1 MTRICVAGG
10 TGQVGREVVSLALD
24 AGHSVAVLSRHPPAA
39 GTAGSTTAD
48 SIAAG
53 TTTGGSLGGAE
64 YFRADV
70 TTGEGLAA
78 ALAGADVVIDCLEGR
93 SGKARKNFADG
104 GARLLAAAQEAG
116 VVRAVMLSIVNCDR
130 SSYAFY
136 RSKAAKEHV
145 YELSGLETAVVRATQ
160 FHSLLAMMFGAG
172 SKFRVIPVVRRARFQ
187 PVSPA
192 DVAEVLLEA
201 ALEPGPDSGH
211 GSAPEP
217 APAPTPGLARPRH
230 HVLTIG
236 GPEAKVMAD
245 FAREWQRA
253 TGAKGHLVRLPLP
266 GAMGRY
272 LRAGLNLVPEARH
285 GTETFRGWLANHAD
299 SL

>member
-10 TGQVGREVVSLALD
+10 TGQVGREVVRQALD

-39 GTAGSTTAD
+39 GTAGS
-48 SIAAG
+48 G
-53 TTTGGSLGGAE
+53 GGAE

-70 TTGEGLAA
+70 ATGEGLAA

-116 VVRAVMLSIVNCDR
+116 TARAVMLSIVNCDR

-145 YELSGLETAVVRATQ
+145 YELSGLETVVVRATQ
-160 FHSLLAMMFGAG
+160 FHSLLAVMFGAG
-172 SKFRVIPVVRRARFQ
+172 SKVRVIPVVRGARFQ
-187 PVSPA
+187 PVSPS
-192 DVAEVLLEA
+192 DVAAMLLEA
-201 ALEPGPDSGH
+201 ALEPAPDSGR
-211 GSAPEP
+211 GP
-217 APAPTPGLARPRH
+217 APATPESVRPRH
-230 HVLTIG
+230 RMLTIG
-236 GPEAKVMAD
+236 GPEAKDMAD

-253 TGAKGHLVRLPLP
+253 TGAKGRLVRLPLP

-285 GTETFRGWLANHAD
+285 GTETFRRWLANRAD